1 MTRSGQTERTRSGLP
16 CFPDQGGSL
25 AAAGSLAFPY
35 DVSIARGC
43 VTRRWR
49 SQAWS
54 TPIDPRG
61 RLRRQR
67 VCRAP
72 GARLAPHRASS
83 PPRRIRR
90 APQRIPYRFVRAFG
104 TALERRG
111 RSVCVRTR
119 RIVWSRG
126 CVVACVVPAPASR
139 LVGRGATRVSL
150 QVNGS
155 GEHSSSTASAAHG
168 ETCSSGW
175 NQCDAAAARTSAG
188 AAAARV
194 LGRGKRRVPSRLR
207 TRCARRC
214 ARPIARIRL
223 ESDALR
229 QGARRFQCVGASQD
243 PPPRRASAGSLSWV
257 DLRASGR
264 SPARLSSSA
273 PGSARP
279 GRATDR
285 RR

>member
-25 AAAGSLAFPY
+25 AAAGSLAFPD

-126 CVVACVVPAPASR
+126 CVVACVVS
-139 LVGRGATRVSL
+139 GRVAAGRARRYEGLGAGE
-150 QVNGS
+150 GS
-155 GEHSSSTASAAHG
+155 GEHSSSTASATHG

-264 SPARLSSSA
+264 SPA
-273 PGSARP
+273 
-279 GRATDR
+279 
-285 RR
+285 